1 MKDTTKTIII
11 GSLITIL
18 VLTLTIFIL
27 YKIDSKKLNNENS
40 TNKNE
45 YNNSTPATNTSNNES
60 NSNNTTNNNDNNE
73 APSNN
78 KETNTPIKDDE
89 KNEKVILYL
98 FHGAT
103 CPACNNALKAI
114 KEARNTTFN
123 NIEIRTYE
131 VWNNKDNNKLMSKV
145 TEKLKVN
152 VNSIPYFI
160 IGDYNRVGFNS
171 ETLLKEYKNALNNK
185 NYKDIVEEVIKEN
198 PDLKPVYETI

>member
-11 GSLITIL
+11 GVLVTVL
-18 VLTLTIFIL
+18 VLALTIFIL

-45 YNNSTPATNTSNNES
+45 YNNSTPASNTNNN
-60 NSNNTTNNNDNNE
+60 NNTTNNNEIDE
-73 APSNN
+73 ISNN
-78 KETNTPIKDDE
+78 NNQTNTIIKDDE
-89 KNEKVILYL
+89 KDEKVILYL

-103 CPACNNALKAI
+103 CPACNNALKTI
-114 KEARNTTFN
+114 KEERNTTFK

-131 VWNNKDNNKLMSKV
+131 VWNNKDNNILMSKV
-145 TEKLKVN
+145 TDKLKVN

-171 ETLLKEYKNALNNK
+171 EALLKEYKNALNNK

-198 PDLKPVYETI
+198 SDLKPVYETI

>member
-11 GSLITIL
+11 GVSVTIL
-18 VLTLTIFIL
+18 ILALTIFIL

-45 YNNSTPATNTSNNES
+45 YNNSIPASN
-60 NSNNTTNNNDNNE
+60 TNNNNNTANNNE
-73 APSNN
+73 VPNNN
-78 KETNTPIKDDE
+78 KEVNTTIKDDE
-89 KNEKVILYL
+89 KDEKVILYL

-103 CPACNNALKAI
+103 CPACNNALKTI
-114 KEARNTTFN
+114 KEERNTTFKN
-123 NIEIRTYE
+123 VEIRTYE
-131 VWNNKDNNKLMSKV
+131 VWNNKDNNTLMSKV
-145 TEKLKVN
+145 TDKLKVN

-185 NYKDIVEEVIKEN
+185 NYKDIVKEVVKEN
-198 PDLKPVYETI
+198 PNLKPVYETI